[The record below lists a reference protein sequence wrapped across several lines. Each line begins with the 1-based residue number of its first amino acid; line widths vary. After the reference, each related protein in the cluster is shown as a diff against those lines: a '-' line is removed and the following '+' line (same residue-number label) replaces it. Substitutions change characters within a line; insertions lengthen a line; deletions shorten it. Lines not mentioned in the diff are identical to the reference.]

1 MFPEEK
7 LGSEFLF
14 SLSTHKIYLG
24 YLFFFNHSVNQKTM
38 STTTKTVDKM

>member
-24 YLFFFNHSVNQKTM
+24 YLFFLSLCKSENNVNNHKN
-38 STTTKTVDKM
+38 DR